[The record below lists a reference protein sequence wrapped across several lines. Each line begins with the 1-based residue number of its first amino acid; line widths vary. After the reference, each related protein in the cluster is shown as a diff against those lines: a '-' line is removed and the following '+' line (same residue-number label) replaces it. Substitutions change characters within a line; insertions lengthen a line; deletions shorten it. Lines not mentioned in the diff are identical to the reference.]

1 VQTIAFITL
10 PSAYLKMVMP
20 TFEVLFMTSLER
32 VPVSYFSI
40 LWNSERVFF
49 ELLWRKL
56 EDIIRIKVKNK
67 PNDDDYG
74 ECYEARTVVD

>member
-56 EDIIRIKVKNK
+56 EDIIRIKSIDVNIKGSKKIQNT
-67 PNDDDYG
+67 
-74 ECYEARTVVD
+74 AL